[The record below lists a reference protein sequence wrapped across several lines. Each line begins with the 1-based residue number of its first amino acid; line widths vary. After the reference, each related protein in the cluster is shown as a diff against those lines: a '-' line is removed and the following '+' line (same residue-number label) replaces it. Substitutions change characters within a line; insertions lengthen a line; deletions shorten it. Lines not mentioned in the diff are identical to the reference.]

1 MSVKHQPDENTRE
14 LVADLTSFGNTHE
27 EIAQVLRIDADT
39 LKKHY
44 PYELQTAA
52 ALRNGKV
59 AKSLYRKAI
68 EDNDTQSQIFWL
80 KTRAR
85 WRTVDPEP
93 AQLASQNTL
102 PDLSQRTEAIANAE
116 KEFS

>member
-1 MSVKHQPDENTRE
+1 MAKHHQPDFDKRE
-14 LVADLTSFGNTHE
+14 MVSDLTSFGNTME
-27 EIAQVLRIDADT
+27 EIAQVLRIDVST
-39 LKKHY
+39 LKLHY
-44 PYELQTAA
+44 PYELQTAV

-93 AQLASQNTL
+93 AQQASQTTL
-102 PDLSQRTEAIANAE
+102 PDLSMRTEAIINSE
-116 KEFS
+116 KEF